1 MTSEHRRAGH
11 SLDSL
16 PADVRNWLRGLA
28 ENGEAVVTSVDEKD
42 STVILLT
49 RKGRSPPTIARWRTF
64 ELRILSFGPLDR
76 DVLVHDDERNV
87 LSVRARR
94 PRLRDIRLGRRAGR
108 LLLAGPA
115 PAGWD
120 PDKRYSLEPLE
131 KGTFNWGGD
140 ERIAGVILTRAC
152 LRVPGAME
160 AYLTV
165 SSADVRRTLREE
177 IPQFTVED
185 GELVHVRFRFTI
197 EFGGEE
203 EHVSF
208 TVKPP
213 GTSDLPQKPHRDVI
227 GGFLREQGVM
237 RV

>member
-1 MTSEHRRAGH
+1 MTSEHRRSGH

-16 PADVRNWLRGLA
+16 PAEVRAWLRGLA

-49 RKGRSPPTIARWRTF
+49 RKGRSPSIARWRTL
-64 ELRILSFGPLDR
+64 ELRILSFGPPDR
-76 DVLVHDDERNV
+76 DLLVHDDERNV
-87 LSVRARR
+87 LSVRAR
-94 PRLRDIRLGRRAGR
+94 PPGLRDIRLGRRAGR

-120 PDKRYSLEPLE
+120 PDTRYSLEPLE

-140 ERIAGVILTRAC
+140 ERIAGIVLTRVC

-165 SSADVRRTLREE
+165 DSADVRRTLREE
-177 IPQFTVED
+177 IPQFTVEG
-185 GELVHVRFRFTI
+185 GELVHVQFRFTL
-197 EFGGEE
+197 EVGDGEE
-203 EHVSF
+203 RVSF

-213 GTSDLPQKPHRDVI
+213 ATSDLPQKPHRDII

-237 RV
+237 RG

>member
-1 MTSEHRRAGH
+1 MTSEHRRSGH

-16 PADVRNWLRGLA
+16 PAEVREWLRGLA

-42 STVILLT
+42 STVILVT
-49 RKGRSPPTIARWRTF
+49 RKGRSRALARWRTV
-64 ELRILSFGPLDR
+64 ELRILSFGPPDAPLVVR
-76 DVLVHDDERNV
+76 DEERDV
-87 LSVRARR
+87 LSVRARPPG
-94 PRLRDIRLGRRAGR
+94 PRDARLGRCAER

-115 PAGWD
+115 PSGWD
-120 PDKRYSLEPLE
+120 PDTRYSLEPLQR
-131 KGTFNWGGD
+131 GTFNWGGN

-213 GTSDLPQKPHRDVI
+213 GTSDLPQKPHRDII

>member
-1 MTSEHRRAGH
+1 MMSEHRPSGH

-16 PADVRNWLRGLA
+16 PAEVRDWLRGLA
-28 ENGEAVVTSVDEKD
+28 ENGEAVVTSFNEKG
-42 STVILLT
+42 STVVLLT
-49 RKGRSPPTIARWRTF
+49 RKGRSRAVARWRTV
-64 ELRILSFGPLDR
+64 ELRVLSFPPNDRCPLVQAKR
-76 DVLVHDDERNV
+76 GKRLTI
-87 LSVRARR
+87 RARAPG
-94 PRLRDIRLGRRAGR
+94 PRDARLCRRAER

-115 PAGWD
+115 PPGWD
-120 PDKRYSLEPLE
+120 PDTRYSLEPLQR
-131 KGTFNWGGD
+131 GTFNWGGN
-140 ERIAGVILTRAC
+140 ERIAGVILTQAC

-185 GELVHVRFRFTI
+185 GELVHVRFRFTV

-237 RV
+237 QV